1 MSKSLGNYIGID
13 ESPEIMFEKSM
24 RIPDDVLFDYFRLTT
39 DMDLDKVKVEME
51 KDIVEAHKIYAR
63 EIIKMYHGEEFIEY
77 AEERYA
83 TVAKGGVPEN
93 IDVYELDKTSIDNGI
108 LITDLLVK
116 SGIVPSKSEGKRM
129 IEQNGITRDLVSN
142 SSKMITINDFV
153 DNEIIIQKGKKS
165 FKKVVLV

>member
-1 MSKSLGNYIGID
+1 
-13 ESPEIMFEKSM
+13 
-24 RIPDDVLFDYFRLTT
+24 
-39 DMDLDKVKVEME
+39 
-51 KDIVEAHKIYAR
+51 
-63 EIIKMYHGEEFIEY
+63 MYHGEEFIEY

-129 IEQNGITRDLVSN
+129 IEQNGISINGIKETN

-165 FKKVVLV
+165 FKKVVLI